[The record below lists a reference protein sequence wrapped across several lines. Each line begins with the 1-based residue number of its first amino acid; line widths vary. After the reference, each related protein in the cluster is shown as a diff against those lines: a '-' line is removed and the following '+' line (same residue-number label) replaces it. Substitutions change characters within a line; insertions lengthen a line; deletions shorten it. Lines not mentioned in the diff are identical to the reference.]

1 MQNRDFRTLERQLL
15 TEIATKDREIALL
28 KAEREVLERV
38 LYNARKR
45 EIGDLEVTR
54 SNSIGRVMA
63 EAAILKR
70 LEGALR
76 AGVDVRQLELTART
90 AVPSLAQS
98 TFRSH
103 LHRLKE
109 RGLIEAPKRGSW
121 RLVEDK
127 PIFSVGD
134 LVRHGK
140 LGVGTI
146 TGLHEPSTLS
156 DRNSPSGKR
165 EVGWTYLVDW
175 DGPEQQSGRYIGK
188 FLELVHSAGESR

>member
-15 TEIATKDREIALL
+15 AEIATKDREIALL
-28 KAEREVLERV
+28 RSEREVLERV

-45 EIGDLEVTR
+45 EIGGHEITR

-63 EAAILKR
+63 ETAILKS
-70 LEGALR
+70 LEGRSR

-90 AVPSLAQS
+90 AVPGLAQS

-103 LHRLKE
+103 LHRLKA
-109 RGLIEAPKRGSW
+109 RGMIEAPRRGYW

-127 PIFSVGD
+127 PLFSVGD

-140 LGVGTI
+140 LGVGTV
-146 TGLHEPSTLS
+146 TAMHEPTTLT
-156 DRNSPSGKR
+156 DQNSPSGKR
-165 EVGWTYLVDW
+165 ELGWSFSVAW
-175 DGPEQQSGRYIGK
+175 DDPEQKSGRYIGE
-188 FLELVHSAGESR
+188 FLEMVHPAGESR